1 MASARYGARAT
12 GKSITQP
19 SSHPVQETP
28 PAKAFPH
35 LFTPLTIAGVTLRNR
50 SVFQPHFTALGS
62 LEGMPTA
69 DLAAYHEERARGGV
83 GLIVTESL
91 AIHPTGKMS
100 ARFLEAWDPAIIPGL
115 AKVAEGVH
123 AHGAK
128 IFAQLT
134 HGGHTSLEHPPHI
147 MWAPAQM
154 PEPSSHFSTKALDDE
169 DIRAV
174 IDGFGV
180 SARNAIE
187 AGFDGIEIKIA
198 HDGLLRSFASPFFNH
213 RTDAYGGSFENRM
226 RLSFEVMDAIKQA
239 IGTRPLGV
247 RICLDEFTAFGYDLD
262 YGLQM
267 VRALEATGLVD
278 YFNSDAGSFS
288 SYWMEIPPAAVAP
301 EAFERLNRALKA
313 ATKLPVVAFGRITPV
328 RRAEEMLKAGH
339 ADMIGWARQLIADPY
354 TVNKLAI
361 GRPDLVRPCIACNDG
376 CIHQVGQEK
385 GVRCIHNP
393 GAGRELKINERLI
406 GKAKARRKIVVIGGG
421 PAGLKVADI
430 AVKRGHEVV
439 LFERQR
445 QLGGQ
450 VLLAALQPEHATIGE
465 VTDYLEG
472 QLVEAKIEIR
482 RGTVATRA
490 DIATLAPDVIVV
502 ATGSEPNL
510 PGRADDNAIEA
521 RRLGRQ
527 VLPAIEGLDQSFVV
541 SADEVLSGAVKPS
554 GNIVVIDE
562 TGHWEAAGTAEFL
575 ADNGCSVEVIASH
588 GAIGAELEG
597 GTRTLFQRRAA
608 IKRVRLSPNS
618 TVSEIQPGRVRV
630 SAVFSS
636 DDDAGWGKY
645 VLIPGDD
652 RWIEDVDWVVAAIG
666 RRSREDLFLELK
678 AAPELAG
685 ARIVRVGDC
694 VAPRLI
700 QSVILEAHNLA
711 VSL

>member
-1 MASARYGARAT
+1 VASARYGARAT

-147 MWAPAQM
+147 MWAPTQM

-406 GKAKARRKIVVIGGG
+406 GKAKARRRIVVIGGG